1 MREKALRLLI
11 IRTLGK
17 NPIGRTGIILW
28 GQARKSE
35 YGYTLQE
42 FDDMLSLLR
51 LEGIIN
57 CTNKRWWLSDNSRI
71 NYAKVSNE

>member
-1 MREKALRLLI
+1 MREKYLRLLI

-17 NPIGRTGIILW
+17 NPTGRTGIILW

-35 YGYTLQE
+35 YGFTLHE
-42 FDDMLSLLR
+42 FDTMLNQLR
-51 LEGIIN
+51 GEGIIN
-57 CTNKRWWLSDNSRI
+57 CTNKRWWLSDSSRI